1 MALKEGDRLLT
12 LKSVVEAEKYLVS
25 HTRSWVVWKSID
37 QTVSAGGGM
46 LRMEKQKCKSPSMLN
61 LFILMKRSKKTKGK
75 AEHISF
81 LVAKGRGGLVV
92 WCSVLALKSA
102 RGFIQASR
110 QTLYHALHLCCYSS
124 AQILVIPP

>member
-1 MALKEGDRLLT
+1 MALEEGDRLLT
-12 LKSVVEAEKYLVS
+12 LKSVLKAEKYLLS

-61 LFILMKRSKKTKGK
+61 LFILIKRSKNTKGK

-81 LVAKGRGGLVV
+81 CVTKGRGALVM
-92 WCSVLALKSA
+92 WCLVLALKSA
-102 RGFIQASR
+102 RGLI
-110 QTLYHALHLCCYSS
+110 
-124 AQILVIPP
+124 